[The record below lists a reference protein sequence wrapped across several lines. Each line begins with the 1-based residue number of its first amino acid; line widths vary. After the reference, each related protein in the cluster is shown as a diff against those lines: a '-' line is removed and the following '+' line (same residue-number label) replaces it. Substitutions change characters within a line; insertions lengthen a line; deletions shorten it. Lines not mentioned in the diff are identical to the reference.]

1 MRITFDIPD
10 DVYQAACSVAAARGV
25 SLEEAIVDL
34 ARRGLAGSSL
44 IDDTKPFPCFAV
56 AKPGPPVTL
65 EQTLAAEDEP

>member
-1 MRITFDIPD
+1 
-10 DVYQAACSVAAARGV
+10 V